1 MSDQSSFLVFWSL
14 LRVQSFLWSNLYLF
28 CLYNY
33 LCKLT
38 RTHLS
43 LRVVKPPVGFPLR
56 MMCGLKTMLPA
67 LHPHPKQLHCRNA
80 YSPAQHLQLAALFRR
95 DLPEAASADL
105 FDPVLSAVECAAAAA
120 FGFSI
125 SSLDDGTTMLM
136 PISEWKSMA
145 CNRI

>member
-1 MSDQSSFLVFWSL
+1 
-14 LRVQSFLWSNLYLF
+14 
-28 CLYNY
+28 
-33 LCKLT
+33 
-38 RTHLS
+38 
-43 LRVVKPPVGFPLR
+43 
-56 MMCGLKTMLPA
+56 MLPA